1 MQNNA
6 IYKKHFCTFAVR
18 NIKNKS
24 IVIMDSLVKI
34 YFRLLQ
40 ETEVKTFRYLYS
52 DIDWNERCIAIIG
65 AKGVG
70 KTTMLLQHIKA
81 TFEDKNKVLYASLDN
96 SWFAKHTIFELADEF
111 YMNGGTH
118 LFLDEIHHYPN
129 WTTEI
134 KNIYDSFPKLKIV
147 FTGSS
152 LLQIYKSTADLSRRV
167 VYENL
172 EGLSFREF
180 LKFEKVG
187 DFPAFSLKEI
197 VENHQN
203 IAFQITENIKIMP
216 LFKKYLKYGYYLFYK
231 EGLKKYD
238 IKLQEAVNNVIDID
252 IPAIENIEFASRH
265 KLKRLL
271 AILSTL
277 VPYTPKIT
285 DLSIA
290 IDSNRN
296 NTVKYLSLLANA
308 KLLNLVSYKNKTIG
322 DLTKPDKVLL
332 NNTNLSYL
340 YGDNANIGSARE
352 TFFVNQ
358 LSVIADVIL
367 APQGD
372 FIVGNYT
379 FEVGGKNKSFEQI
392 KDIPNSFVVA
402 DDIEIGH
409 KNKIPLWLF
418 GLLY

>member
-1 MQNNA
+1 
-6 IYKKHFCTFAVR
+6 
-18 NIKNKS
+18 
-24 IVIMDSLVKI
+24 MDSLVKI
-34 YFRLLQ
+34 YLRLLQ
-40 ETEVKTFRYLYS
+40 ETEVKTFRYLHS
-52 DIDWNERCIAIIG
+52 NMDWDERCIAIIG

-70 KTTMLLQHIKA
+70 KTTLLLQHIKA
-81 TFEDKNKVLYASLDN
+81 TFEDKNEALYASLDN
-96 SWFAKHTIFELADEF
+96 SWFANHTIFDLADEF

-129 WTTEI
+129 WATEI

-187 DFPAFSLKEI
+187 DFPVFSLKEI

-216 LFKKYLKYGYYLFYK
+216 LFKKYLRNGYYLFYK

-252 IPAIENIEFASRH
+252 VPAIENIEFESRY

-271 AILSTL
+271 AILATL
-277 VPYTPKIT
+277 VPCTPKIT
-285 DLSIA
+285 DLSTA

-358 LSVIADVIL
+358 LSAVADVIL

-372 FIVGNYT
+372 FVIGNYT
-379 FEVGGKNKSFEQI
+379 FEVGGKKKSFEQI

-409 KNKIPLWLF
+409 NNKIPLWMF

>member
-1 MQNNA
+1 
-6 IYKKHFCTFAVR
+6 
-18 NIKNKS
+18 
-24 IVIMDSLVKI
+24 MDGLVKI
-34 YFRLLQ
+34 YLRLLQ
-40 ETEVKTFRYLYS
+40 ETDAKMFRYLYPN
-52 DIDWNERCIAIIG
+52 IDWNERCIAIIG

-70 KTTMLLQHIKA
+70 KTTMLLQHIKS
-81 TFEDKNKVLYASLDN
+81 TFANKDEALFASLDN
-96 SWFAKHTIFELADEF
+96 TWFANHSIFELADTF

-129 WTTEI
+129 WATEI
-134 KNIYDSFPKLKIV
+134 KNIYDSFPKLKTV

-167 VYENL
+167 VYEKL

-180 LKFEKVG
+180 LKFEAIG
-187 DFPAFSLKEI
+187 DFPVFSLEEI

-203 IAFQITENIKIMP
+203 IAFQMTENLKIIP
-216 LFKKYLKYGYYLFYK
+216 LFKKYLKNGYYLFYK
-231 EGLKKYD
+231 EGLKKYEP
-238 IKLQEAVNNVIDID
+238 KLQEAINNVIDVD
-252 IPAIENIEFASRH
+252 IPALENIEFESRH
-265 KLKRLL
+265 KLKKLL
-271 AILSTL
+271 AILATL
-277 VPYTPKIT
+277 VPYTPRIT
-285 DLSIA
+285 DLAAA
-290 IDSNRN
+290 IETNRN

-332 NNTNLSYL
+332 NNTNLSYVFV
-340 YGDNANIGSARE
+340 NNTNIGSARE

-358 LSVIADVIL
+358 LSAVSNVIL

-372 FIVGNYT
+372 FIVGKYT
-379 FEVGGKNKSFEQI
+379 FEVGGKNKTFDQI
-392 KDIPNSFVVA
+392 KDLPNSFVVA

-418 GLLY
+418 GMMY

>member
-1 MQNNA
+1 
-6 IYKKHFCTFAVR
+6 
-18 NIKNKS
+18 
-24 IVIMDSLVKI
+24 MDGLVKI
-34 YFRLLQ
+34 YLRLLQ
-40 ETEVKTFRYLYS
+40 ETDTKMFRYLYPQ
-52 DIDWNERCIAIIG
+52 IDWDERCIAIIG

-70 KTTMLLQHIKA
+70 KTTLLLQHIKSVFA
-81 TFEDKNKVLYASLDN
+81 NKDEALFASLDN
-96 SWFAKHTIFELADEF
+96 TWFANHTIFELADEF

-129 WTTEI
+129 WATEI

-180 LKFEKVG
+180 LKFENIG
-187 DFPAFSLKEI
+187 DFPAISLKEL

-216 LFKKYLKYGYYLFYK
+216 LFKKYLKTGYYLFYK
-231 EGLKKYD
+231 EGLKKYES
-238 IKLQEAVNNVIDID
+238 KLQEAVNNVIDVD
-252 IPAIENIEFASRH
+252 VPAVENIEFESRY
-265 KLKRLL
+265 KLKKLL
-271 AILSTL
+271 AILATL

-285 DLSIA
+285 NLSAA
-290 IDSNRN
+290 IDTNRN
-296 NTVKYLSLLANA
+296 NTVRYLSLLANA

-332 NNTNLSYL
+332 HNTNLSYL
-340 YGDNANIGSARE
+340 FGENTNTGSARE

-358 LSVIADVIL
+358 LNAVSNVTL
-367 APQGD
+367 APKGD
-372 FIVGNYT
+372 FMVDEYT
-379 FEVGGKNKSFEQI
+379 FEVGGKNKTFEQI
-392 KDIPNSFVVA
+392 KDIPNNFAVA

-418 GLLY
+418 GMLY

>member
-1 MQNNA
+1 
-6 IYKKHFCTFAVR
+6 
-18 NIKNKS
+18 
-24 IVIMDSLVKI
+24 MDSLVKI
-34 YFRLLQ
+34 HLRLLQ

-52 DIDWNERCIAIIG
+52 NIDWNERCIAIIG

-81 TFEDKNKVLYASLDN
+81 TFEDKNKALYASLDN
-96 SWFAKHTIFELADEF
+96 SWFANHTIFELADEF

-118 LFLDEIHHYPN
+118 LFLDEIHHYPS

-134 KNIYDSFPKLKIV
+134 KNIYDSFLKLKIV

-152 LLQIYKSTADLSRRV
+152 LLQVYKSTADLSRRV
-167 VYENL
+167 VYEKL

-180 LKFEKVG
+180 LKFEKIG
-187 DFPAFSLKEI
+187 DFPIFSLKEI
-197 VENHQN
+197 VENHQD

-216 LFKKYLKYGYYLFYK
+216 LFKKYLKNGYYLFYK
-231 EGLKKYD
+231 EGLRKYD

-252 IPAIENIEFASRH
+252 VPAIENIEFESRH

-271 AILSTL
+271 AILATL

-285 DLSIA
+285 DLSTA
-290 IDSNRN
+290 INSNRN

-358 LSVIADVIL
+358 LSVVADVIL

-372 FIVGNYT
+372 FMIDNYT
-379 FEVGGKNKSFEQI
+379 FEVGGKRKSFDQV
-392 KDIPNSFVVA
+392 KNVPNSFVVA

-409 KNKIPLWLF
+409 KNKIPIWLF
-418 GLLY
+418 GMLY

>member
-1 MQNNA
+1 LLSA
-6 IYKKHFCTFAVR
+6 IYKKHFVSLP
-18 NIKNKS
+18 KNNY
-24 IVIMDSLVKI
+24 MESLIKI
-34 YFRLLQ
+34 YLWLLQ
-40 ETEVKTFRYLYS
+40 ETEAKTFRYLYPN
-52 DIDWNERCIAIIG
+52 IDWNEHCIGIIG
-65 AKGVG
+65 ARGVG
-70 KTTMLLQHIKA
+70 KTTMLLQHIKH
-81 TFEDKNKVLYASLDN
+81 TFANKNEALFASLDN
-96 SWFAKHTIFELADEF
+96 TWFANHSIFDLADEF
-111 YMNGGTH
+111 YLNGGTH

-129 WTTEI
+129 WATEI

-167 VYENL
+167 VYEKL

-180 LKFEKVG
+180 LKFEKMG
-187 DFPAFSLKEI
+187 DFPVLSMKEI
-197 VENHQN
+197 VENHQD
-203 IAFQITENIKIMP
+203 IAFRITENLKIIP
-216 LFKKYLKYGYYLFYK
+216 LFKKYLKNGYYLFYK
-231 EGLKKYD
+231 EGLSKYE

-252 IPAIENIEFASRH
+252 IPAIENIEFESRH
-265 KLKRLL
+265 KLKRLV

-277 VPYTPKIT
+277 VPYTPNIT
-285 DLSIA
+285 DLSVA

-296 NTVKYLSLLANA
+296 NTVKYLFLLANA

-358 LSVIADVIL
+358 LNAVANVIL

-372 FIVGNYT
+372 FMVDNYT
-379 FEVGGKNKSFEQI
+379 FEIGGKKKPFDQI
-392 KDIPNSFVVA
+392 KDILNSFVVA

-409 KNKIPLWLF
+409 GNKIPLWLF
-418 GLLY
+418 GMLY

>member
-1 MQNNA
+1 
-6 IYKKHFCTFAVR
+6 
-18 NIKNKS
+18 
-24 IVIMDSLVKI
+24 MDSLVKI
-34 YFRLLQ
+34 YLRLLQ
-40 ETEVKTFRYLYS
+40 ETEVTTFRYLHS
-52 DIDWNERCIAIIG
+52 NIDWNERCIAIIG

-81 TFEDKNKVLYASLDN
+81 TFKDKNEALYASLDN
-96 SWFAKHTIFELADEF
+96 SWFANHTIFDLADEF
-111 YMNGGTH
+111 YMNGGMH

-129 WTTEI
+129 WATEI

-231 EGLKKYD
+231 EGLKKYYT
-238 IKLQEAVNNVIDID
+238 KLQEAVNNVIDFD
-252 IPAIENIEFASRH
+252 VPAIENIEFESRH

-285 DLSIA
+285 DLSTA
-290 IDSNRN
+290 IGSNRN

-308 KLLNLVSYKNKTIG
+308 KLLNLISYRNKTIG

-340 YGDNANIGSARE
+340 YDDNANIGSARE
-352 TFFVNQ
+352 TIFVNQ
-358 LSVIADVIL
+358 LSAVANVLL

-372 FIVGNYT
+372 FVIDNYT
-379 FEVGGKNKSFEQI
+379 FEVGGKRKSFDQI
-392 KDIPNSFVVA
+392 KNISNSFVVA

-409 KNKIPLWLF
+409 NNRIPLWMF

>member
-1 MQNNA
+1 ME
-6 IYKKHFCTFAVR
+6 
-18 NIKNKS
+18 
-24 IVIMDSLVKI
+24 SLIKI
-34 YFRLLQ
+34 YLRLLQ
-40 ETEVKTFRYLYS
+40 ETDAKTFRYLYQN
-52 DIDWNERCIAIIG
+52 IDWDERCIAIIG

-70 KTTMLLQHIKA
+70 KTTMLLQHIKH
-81 TFEDKNKVLYASLDN
+81 TFANKNEALFASLDN
-96 SWFAKHTIFELADEF
+96 IWFANHSIFDLADEF
-111 YMNGGTH
+111 YLNGGTH

-129 WTTEI
+129 WATEI

-167 VYENL
+167 VYEKL

-180 LKFEKVG
+180 LKFEKMG
-187 DFPAFSLKEI
+187 DFPVLSMKEI
-197 VENHQN
+197 VENHQD
-203 IAFQITENIKIMP
+203 IAFRITENLKIIP
-216 LFKKYLKYGYYLFYK
+216 LFKKYLKNGYYLFYK
-231 EGLKKYD
+231 EGLSKYE

-252 IPAIENIEFASRH
+252 IPAIENIEFESRH

-277 VPYTPKIT
+277 VPYTPNIT
-285 DLSIA
+285 DLSVA

-296 NTVKYLSLLANA
+296 NTVKYLFLLANA

-358 LSVIADVIL
+358 LNAVANVIL

-372 FIVGNYT
+372 FMVDNYT
-379 FEVGGKNKSFEQI
+379 FEIGGKKKPFDQI
-392 KDIPNSFVVA
+392 KDNLNGFIVA
-402 DDIEIGH
+402 DDIETGH
-409 KNKIPLWLF
+409 GNKIPLWLF
-418 GLLY
+418 GMLY

>member
-1 MQNNA
+1 
-6 IYKKHFCTFAVR
+6 
-18 NIKNKS
+18 
-24 IVIMDSLVKI
+24 MDSLVKI
-34 YFRLLQ
+34 YLRLLQ
-40 ETEVKTFRYLYS
+40 ETEAKHFRYLYKN
-52 DIDWNERCIAIIG
+52 IDWNERCIAIIG

-70 KTTMLLQHIKA
+70 KTTMLLQHIKH
-81 TFEDKNKVLYASLDN
+81 TFANKDEALFASLDN
-96 SWFAKHTIFELADEF
+96 TWFANHSIFQLADEF

-129 WTTEI
+129 WATEI

-167 VYENL
+167 VYETL

-180 LKFEKVG
+180 LKFEKIG
-187 DFPAFSLKEI
+187 DFPVLSLQEI

-203 IAFQITENIKIMP
+203 IAFQITENLKIIP
-216 LFKKYLKYGYYLFYK
+216 LFKKYLKNGYYLFYK
-231 EGLKKYD
+231 EGLRKYEN
-238 IKLQEAVNNVIDID
+238 KLQEAINNVIDVD
-252 IPAIENIEFASRH
+252 VPAVENIEFESRH
-265 KLKRLL
+265 KLKKLL
-271 AILSTL
+271 AILATL

-285 DLSIA
+285 DLAAA

-296 NTVKYLSLLANA
+296 NTVRYLSLLANA
-308 KLLNLVSYKNKTIG
+308 KLLNLISYKNKTIG

-332 NNTNLSYL
+332 NNTNLSYVF
-340 YGDNANIGSARE
+340 DKANIGSARE

-358 LSVIADVIL
+358 LSAVANVIL

-372 FIVGNYT
+372 FIVDNYT
-379 FEVGGKNKSFEQI
+379 FEVGGKRKTFEQI

-402 DDIEIGH
+402 DDIEVGH

-418 GLLY
+418 GFLY

>member
-1 MQNNA
+1 ME
-6 IYKKHFCTFAVR
+6 
-18 NIKNKS
+18 
-24 IVIMDSLVKI
+24 SLIKI
-34 YFRLLQ
+34 YLRLLQ
-40 ETEVKTFRYLYS
+40 ETEAKTFRYLYQS
-52 DIDWNERCIAIIG
+52 IDWNERCIAIIG

-70 KTTMLLQHIKA
+70 KTTMLLQHIKH
-81 TFEDKNKVLYASLDN
+81 TFANKNEALFASLDN
-96 SWFAKHTIFELADEF
+96 TWFANHSIFDLADEF
-111 YMNGGTH
+111 YLNGGTH

-129 WTTEI
+129 WATEI

-167 VYENL
+167 VYEKL

-180 LKFEKVG
+180 LKFEKMG
-187 DFPAFSLKEI
+187 DFPVLSMKEI
-197 VENHQN
+197 VENHQD
-203 IAFQITENIKIMP
+203 IAFRITENLKIIP
-216 LFKKYLKYGYYLFYK
+216 LFKKYLKNGYYLFYK
-231 EGLKKYD
+231 EGLSKYE

-252 IPAIENIEFASRH
+252 IPAIENIEFESRH
-265 KLKRLL
+265 KLKRLV

-277 VPYTPKIT
+277 VPYTPNIT
-285 DLSIA
+285 DLSVA

-296 NTVKYLSLLANA
+296 NTVKYLFLLANA

-358 LSVIADVIL
+358 LNAVSNVIL

-372 FIVGNYT
+372 FMVDNYT
-379 FEVGGKNKSFEQI
+379 FEIGRKKKPFDQI
-392 KDIPNSFVVA
+392 KDILNSFVVA
-402 DDIEIGH
+402 DDIETGH
-409 KNKIPLWLF
+409 GNKIPLWLF
-418 GLLY
+418 GMLY

>member
-1 MQNNA
+1 ME
-6 IYKKHFCTFAVR
+6 
-18 NIKNKS
+18 
-24 IVIMDSLVKI
+24 SLIKI
-34 YFRLLQ
+34 YLRLLQ
-40 ETEVKTFRYLYS
+40 ETEAKTFRYLYQS
-52 DIDWNERCIAIIG
+52 IDWNERCIAIIG

-70 KTTMLLQHIKA
+70 KTTMLLQHIKH
-81 TFEDKNKVLYASLDN
+81 TFANKNEALFASLDN
-96 SWFAKHTIFELADEF
+96 TWFANHSIFDLADEF
-111 YMNGGTH
+111 YLNGGTH

-129 WTTEI
+129 WATEI

-167 VYENL
+167 VYEKL

-180 LKFEKVG
+180 LKFEKMG
-187 DFPAFSLKEI
+187 DFPVLSMKEI
-197 VENHQN
+197 VENHQD
-203 IAFQITENIKIMP
+203 IAFRITENLKIIP
-216 LFKKYLKYGYYLFYK
+216 LFKKYLKNGYYLFYK
-231 EGLKKYD
+231 EGLSKYE

-252 IPAIENIEFASRH
+252 IPAIENIEFESRH
-265 KLKRLL
+265 KLKRLV

-277 VPYTPKIT
+277 VPYTPNIT
-285 DLSIA
+285 DLSVA

-296 NTVKYLSLLANA
+296 NTVKYLFLLANA

-358 LSVIADVIL
+358 LNAVANVIL

-372 FIVGNYT
+372 FMVDNYT
-379 FEVGGKNKSFEQI
+379 FEIGRKKKPFDQI
-392 KDIPNSFVVA
+392 KDILNSFVVA
-402 DDIEIGH
+402 DDIETGH
-409 KNKIPLWLF
+409 GNKIPLWLF
-418 GLLY
+418 GMLY

>member
-1 MQNNA
+1 
-6 IYKKHFCTFAVR
+6 
-18 NIKNKS
+18 
-24 IVIMDSLVKI
+24 MDNLVKI
-34 YFRLLQ
+34 YLRLLQ
-40 ETEVKTFRYLYS
+40 ETDEKTFRYLYPN
-52 DIDWNERCIAIIG
+52 IDWNERCVAIIG

-81 TFEDKNKVLYASLDN
+81 TFEDKNEALYASLDN
-96 SWFAKHTIFELADEF
+96 SWFANHSIFELADEF

-134 KNIYDSFPKLKIV
+134 KNIYDSFPKLNIV

-152 LLQIYKSTADLSRRV
+152 LLQIYKSTTDLSRRV
-167 VYENL
+167 VYETL

-180 LKFEKVG
+180 LKFEKIG
-187 DFPAFSLKEI
+187 DISVFSLKEI

-203 IAFQITENIKIMP
+203 IALQITENIKIMP
-216 LFKKYLKYGYYLFYK
+216 LFKKYLKTGYYLFYK
-231 EGLKKYD
+231 QGLKKYD
-238 IKLQEAVNNVIDID
+238 YKLQEAINNVIDVD
-252 IPAIENIEFASRH
+252 IPAVENIEFASRH
-265 KLKRLL
+265 KIKRLL

-285 DLSIA
+285 DLSAA

-308 KLLNLVSYKNKTIG
+308 KLLNLISYKNKTIG

-332 NNTNLSYL
+332 NNTNLAYL
-340 YGDNANIGSARE
+340 YGDNANIGSTRE

-358 LSVIADVIL
+358 LSAVADVIL

-372 FIVGNYT
+372 FMVDNYT
-379 FEVGGKNKSFEQI
+379 FEVGGKRKTFDQI
-392 KDIPNSFVVA
+392 KDISNSFVVA

-418 GLLY
+418 GMLY

>member
-1 MQNNA
+1 ME
-6 IYKKHFCTFAVR
+6 
-18 NIKNKS
+18 
-24 IVIMDSLVKI
+24 SLIKI
-34 YFRLLQ
+34 YLRLLQ
-40 ETEVKTFRYLYS
+40 ETEAKTFRYLYPN
-52 DIDWNERCIAIIG
+52 IDWNEHCIGIIG
-65 AKGVG
+65 ARGVG
-70 KTTMLLQHIKA
+70 KTTMLLQHIKH
-81 TFEDKNKVLYASLDN
+81 TFTNKNEALFASLDN
-96 SWFAKHTIFELADEF
+96 TWFANHSIFDLADEF
-111 YMNGGTH
+111 YLNGGTH

-129 WTTEI
+129 WANEI

-167 VYENL
+167 VYEKL

-180 LKFEKVG
+180 LKFEKID
-187 DFPAFSLKEI
+187 DFPVLSMKEI
-197 VENHQN
+197 VENHQD
-203 IAFQITENIKIMP
+203 IAFRITENLKIIP
-216 LFKKYLKYGYYLFYK
+216 LFKKYLKNGYFLFYK
-231 EGLKKYD
+231 EGLGKYE
-238 IKLQEAVNNVIDID
+238 INLQEAVNNVIDID
-252 IPAIENIEFASRH
+252 IPAIENIEFESRH

-277 VPYTPKIT
+277 VPYTPNIT
-285 DLSIA
+285 DLSVA

-296 NTVKYLSLLANA
+296 NTVKYLFLLANA

-358 LSVIADVIL
+358 LNAVANVIL

-372 FIVGNYT
+372 FMVDNYT
-379 FEVGGKNKSFEQI
+379 FEVGGKSKSFKQI
-392 KDIPNSFVVA
+392 KDIQNSFVVA

-409 KNKIPLWLF
+409 GNKIPLWLF
-418 GLLY
+418 GMLY